1 MWYWTLKLTTK
12 GRVLLPVFWHLQFCS
27 HSHSTLEW
35 DLGLKGL
42 EGPYIIQWRSSSLLL
57 SRCPSGLVRRRVE
70 RQSLGREVTVGGSP
84 AWCVC
89 VCVCS
94 CVCIFRKLMC
104 IHKHAFINIQHEVMC
119 VSMWCVHHT
128 VVWQTFWGFHK
139 LFFQQKCGIWVY
151 CTSSG

>member
-12 GRVLLPVFWHLQFCS
+12 GRDLLPVLTFTVFS

-35 DLGLKGL
+35 DLGLNGL

-70 RQSLGREVTVGGSP
+70 RQSLGREVTVGGLP

-89 VCVCS
+89 S
-94 CVCIFRKLMC
+94 CFAYIASWY
-104 IHKHAFINIQHEVMC
+104 AFINIQHEVMC